1 MAAEHK
7 TIRWWRGM
15 VALGLFNMVLWVV
28 VVSRLKHEGPYVPWH
43 VLFSGVFT
51 AVCAFRSM
59 LPRIDLERYCL
70 LDSMASSMVIGRT
83 GATLAEISFACQI
96 ALILHEAGNLADLA
110 WVQMLAYPVVFS
122 LTLAQVFCWSSV
134 ISLNHLGHTIEESL
148 WGITFVPVGIALASC
163 GFNLDGLWQTV
174 CFAGA
179 VFCAG
184 YVAFMAFVD
193 VPMYY
198 RRWREGLVKNEK
210 RLGFK
215 EGFADALNR
224 RVVTQDWAIWKPE
237 VAWLTGYFSMAVW
250 VSISLMVLPR

>member
-1 MAAEHK
+1 MKLLA
-7 TIRWWRGM
+7 G
-15 VALGLFNMVLWVV
+15 FNVVLWLVV
-28 VVSRLKHEGPYVPWH
+28 AFNVEVKGPYIQWH
-43 VLFSGVFT
+43 LLFSGIFT
-51 AVCAFRSM
+51 AVCAFRSV

-70 LDSMASSMVIGRT
+70 VDSMASSMVAGRT
-83 GATLAEISFACQI
+83 SATFAEISFACQI
-96 ALILHEAGNLADLA
+96 ALILHEAGGMANLP
-110 WVQMLAYPVVFS
+110 WVQALFITIVVA

-148 WGITFVPVGIALASC
+148 WGITFVPVGIALAFC
-163 GFNLDGLWQTV
+163 GLNLEGLWRTV

-179 VFCAG
+179 VFCVG

-198 RRWREGLVKNEK
+198 RRWREGLARNEK

-250 VSISLMVLPR
+250 VSISLMALPR